1 VEVLPLRPL
10 LYGIPNSTSNGVRLT
25 VRDAE
30 PIQSIT
36 QTSGANPLTVT
47 GSVTSVAAIPDQHY
61 QLRVA
66 AAFTDSSGAHTYLT
80 VELKNSADSL
90 IRRVDSLL
98 SGQSIQG
105 QGFSLM
111 LTFSSAAMPATGTTV
126 TIVTASRKPLTYL
139 DAFTFTTTGARVDAR
154 AVASELDR
162 VKVVP
167 NPYLISSL
175 YEFEYGAQRREP
187 IRVLKFNNLPSR
199 CTIHIFTLDG
209 DKVQTIEHNSDNGTE
224 NWNMRGAGGREIA
237 PGVYLYL
244 VKTDTA
250 EKIGRFAVIK

>member
-1 VEVLPLRPL
+1 V
-10 LYGIPNSTSNGVRLT
+10 T

-47 GSVTSVAAIPDQHY
+47 GSVTSVTAIPDQHY

-66 AAFTDSSGAHTYLT
+66 AAFTDSSRAHAYLA

-90 IRRVDSLL
+90 ITRVDSLL

-105 QGFSLM
+105 QGFSLV

-126 TIVTASRKPLTYL
+126 AIVTASRKPLTYL

-209 DKVQTIEHNSDNGTE
+209 DKVQTIDHNSDNGTE